1 MPENDEWLEQ
11 VREDALEPYLPFVG
25 PHLHLWDRNSTLLRF
40 SYFSL

>member
-11 VREDALEPYLPFVG
+11 VREDALEPNLPFVD
-25 PHLHLWDRNSTLLRF
+25 PHQHLWDRNSTLLRF